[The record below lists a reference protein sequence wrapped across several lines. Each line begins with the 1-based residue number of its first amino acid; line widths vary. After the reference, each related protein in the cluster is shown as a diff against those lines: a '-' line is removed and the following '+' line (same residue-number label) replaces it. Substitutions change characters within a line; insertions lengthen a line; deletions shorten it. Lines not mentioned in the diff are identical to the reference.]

1 MKIVFVLQVCLIIHQ
16 NKADSSL
23 YGFGYPSEDYERI
36 RIYLDDDEK
45 LLVPKDSKVDYINPI
60 NSEASEEEYFESGP
74 TFPTYITKVAK
85 KPSYAHSFYS
95 KATEKPY
102 FTLEDLNVKS
112 APVESHFGGYLGGY
126 APSYRKPKAGKYRLL
141 TPQVTKQPPASL
153 GKFILPIFLLPNAW
167 TKGVNL
173 QESEQ
178 VKPVTEHLED
188 DLKYDF
194 RTKTHSLR

>member
-23 YGFGYPSEDYERI
+23 YGFG
-36 RIYLDDDEK
+36 
-45 LLVPKDSKVDYINPI
+45 
-60 NSEASEEEYFESGP
+60 
-74 TFPTYITKVAK
+74 VAK